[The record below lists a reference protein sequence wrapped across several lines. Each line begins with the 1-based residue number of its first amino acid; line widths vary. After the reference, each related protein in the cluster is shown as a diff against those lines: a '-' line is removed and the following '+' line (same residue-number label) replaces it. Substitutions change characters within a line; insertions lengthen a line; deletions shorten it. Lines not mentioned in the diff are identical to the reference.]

1 MVPPALDPG
10 LLWPQM
16 SWLATRRDFD
26 AAFRRRVEASRT
38 IRLLVRATAA
48 AFREPAGP
56 GAPYRVEILS
66 PDFDR
71 LVQLFRPVYRRRGR
85 LFPKVA
91 LAPAAQVARE
101 VLNATAELVFVPP
114 DGSAFA
120 SVRGFYAALR
130 EGRGGAVLPQG
141 RAMLRHAP
149 DLARIAFHRLV
160 RRRLTTAR
168 GSRIFLWA
176 HVEQA
181 PDPESRITLS
191 DARDALGQRR
201 ARIGW
206 RLGERDRRTFE
217 VFAETVAA
225 EFRRLGLGTA
235 MPAPWL
241 REAGWRAEVADF
253 YHHIGALR
261 MADDPRDGVVDR
273 DLRVFGQRGLY
284 VASSAVFPTGGA
296 SNPTLTILA
305 LAIRLADRLKRLAA
319 ATPDA
324 TLRPAPAL
332 PLTRPHR
339 GRGDVRA
346 DEPPSPLPRDG

>member
-1 MVPPALDPG
+1 MDHP
-10 LLWPQM
+10 
-16 SWLATRRDFD
+16 
-26 AAFRRRVEASRT
+26 
-38 IRLLVRATAA
+38 TARCA
-48 AFREPAGP
+48 
-56 GAPYRVEILS
+56 EILS

-71 LVQLFRPVYRRRGR
+71 LAHLFRPVYRRRGR

-91 LAPAAQVARE
+91 LAPPAQMARE

-114 DGSAFA
+114 DGSVFA
-120 SVRGFYAALR
+120 SVRDFYAALR
-130 EGRGGAVLPQG
+130 EGRGDAVLPQG

-160 RRRLTTAR
+160 RRRLPAAR
-168 GSRIFLWA
+168 GSRIFVWA

-217 VFAETVAA
+217 VFAETVGA

-253 YHHIGALR
+253 YHHIGTLR

-324 TLRPAPAL
+324 ILRPAPA
-332 PLTRPHR
+332 
-339 GRGDVRA
+339 D
-346 DEPPSPLPRDG
+346 PSPARAGGEGAFAETILRSLSHGGG